1 MKNPII
7 TSALAGLAVFSLVF
21 FAPLSASATQF
32 QAGEQVSVQGE
43 KTIAGNFYVAG
54 GEVVVTSPVTGDL
67 TAVGG
72 KVQIR
77 STVAGDVLVMGGDVQ
92 IDGEVSGDVR
102 VAGGD
107 VMISGLVTGEVLA
120 AGGNVEIGP
129 EAVVGEAT
137 VTAGKLVVAGTTGSV
152 WAGVGEL
159 AVQNSAHIKGNLVY
173 TSEKE
178 AVVAAGAAI
187 DGEVEHTVPPVSER
201 DAKKGAAAFFG
212 GGLMWILSGLLMLLL
227 FVYVLPNKSLAL
239 SREWKANFG
248 MNLLWGVIFLIVAPI
263 AGMMLLV
270 SIVGLP
276 LAAGIFLFYPVILY
290 LGKLTAMLA
299 VGVWLRSIWMKQ
311 DGEKAD
317 FLAACFG
324 LVLMTLV
331 GLIPGIGWL
340 AVFIAWV
347 GGVGTLMSH
356 DWALYKRL
364 RLRKEF

>member
-1 MKNPII
+1 MKNPISI
-7 TSALAGLAVFSLVF
+7 SVLAGLAVFSWLF
-21 FAPLSASATQF
+21 FAPLLARAAQF

-43 KTIAGNFYVAG
+43 KAVVGNFYVAG
-54 GEVVVTSPVTGDL
+54 GEVVVTSPVTGDV

-92 IDGEVSGDVR
+92 IDGEVGGDVR
-102 VAGGD
+102 VAGGN
-107 VMISGLVTGEVLA
+107 VVISGLVKGEVLA

-129 EAVVGEAT
+129 EAVVGAT
-137 VTAGKLVVAGTTGSV
+137 TAMVGKLVVAGTTGSL

-159 AVQNSAHIKGNLVY
+159 AVQDSAHIKGNLTY

-178 AVVAAGAAI
+178 AVVASGAAI
-187 DGEVEHTVPPVSER
+187 DGEVEHKVPPVSER
-201 DAKKGAAAFFG
+201 DATKGAAAFFG
-212 GGLMWILSGLLMLLL
+212 GGLMWVLSGLIMLLL

-248 MNLLWGVIFLIVAPI
+248 MNLLWGIIFLIVAPI
-263 AGMMLLV
+263 VGMLLLV
-270 SIVGLP
+270 SVIGLP
-276 LAAGIFLFYPVILY
+276 LAFGVILFYPVILY

-299 VGVWLRSIWMKQ
+299 VGVWLRSMWMKQ

-324 LVLMTLV
+324 LVLITLV

-364 RLRKEF
+364 RLSKEF